1 MNRKESGDDENLDKI
16 AGADPESVDA
26 ENFESV
32 AVAHGNYLERGG
44 AERVSD
50 ELARLFDAPLYYGFG
65 DPDYLPTDVETTS
78 LFNDSPVSFLKR
90 NVLTRDLYYAWAA
103 QRLPELTEYDTL
115 VLSKNELSWYVP
127 EDEQTLV
134 HYIHSTPRTPY
145 DLFQQRA
152 ESPITRLYSFLARTL
167 FLPNTNYPD
176 RFVANSELV
185 ARRVQR
191 YWGIPGEKVSIVYPP
206 VPVEEY
212 GPRERADYYLT
223 YSRLIPEKRIGAIVD
238 AFSELDARL
247 VVGGAGKERDA
258 LESHAPENVTFVG
271 YMDETEK
278 KRRLGEAKA
287 LVFNAMNEDFGMIP
301 VEAFASGT
309 PVLGVAEGYT
319 KYQVRD
325 GENGYTHNPDP
336 ASIRESIARFEQE
349 GVAWSPAQIET
360 YAQRY
365 SATAFREGMREA
377 VARARAESRVKVPEA
392 DRFAE
397 SNPGSEDTW
406 GGEAQSSAPFEGGD
420 SE

>member
-1 MNRKESGDDENLDKI
+1 MSTKKEKDDVEES
-16 AGADPESVDA
+16 ADVDSESVGA
-26 ENFESV
+26 ETFESV

-65 DPDYLPTDVETTS
+65 DPDYLPTDVETES

-90 NVLTRDLYYAWAA
+90 NTLTRDLYYVWAA
-103 QRLPELTEYDTL
+103 QRLPKLTEYDTL
-115 VLSKNELSWYVP
+115 ILSKNELSWYVP

-152 ESPITRLYSFLARTL
+152 DSPITRLYAFFARTL

-191 YWGIPGEKVSIVYPP
+191 YWGIPKKKVSVVYPP

-212 GPRERADYYLT
+212 EPRDRADYYLT
-223 YSRLIPEKRIGAIVD
+223 YSRHIPEKRIDAIVD
-238 AFSELDARL
+238 AFSELDAEL
-247 VVGGAGKERDA
+247 VVGGAGRERDN
-258 LESHAPENVTFVG
+258 LESRAPENVRFVG
-271 YMDETEK
+271 YMDEAEK

-287 LVFNAMNEDFGMIP
+287 LLFNAMNEDFGMIP

-319 KYQVRD
+319 KYQVLD
-325 GENGYTHNPDP
+325 GKNGYTHNPNP
-336 ASIRESIARFEQE
+336 ASIRESIARFERE

-365 SATAFREGMREA
+365 SATAFREGMRQA
-377 VARARAESRVKVPEA
+377 VARAQEDSQVEVPDVEPERMFHSRTEDS
-392 DRFAE
+392 DR
-397 SNPGSEDTW
+397 DK
-406 GGEAQSSAPFEGGD
+406 
-420 SE
+420 

>member
-1 MNRKESGDDENLDKI
+1 MKEAGDDDDVDET
-16 AGADPESVDA
+16 ADTDLKSVDA
-26 ENFESV
+26 ETFGSV

-90 NVLTRDLYYAWAA
+90 NILTRDLYYAWAA

-152 ESPITRLYSFLARTL
+152 GSPITRLYAFLARTL

-191 YWGIPGEKVSIVYPP
+191 YWGVPSEKVSVVYPP
-206 VPVEEY
+206 VPVGEY
-212 GPRERADYYLT
+212 EPRERADYYLT

-238 AFSELDARL
+238 AFDELDTEL
-247 VVGGAGKERDA
+247 VVGGAGRERGA
-258 LESHAPENVTFVG
+258 LESRAPENVTFVG

-287 LVFNAMNEDFGMIP
+287 LLFNAMNEDFGMIP

-325 GENGYTHNPDP
+325 GENGYTHGPNP

-349 GVAWSPAQIET
+349 GVAWSSAQIQTFAE
-360 YAQRY
+360 RY
-365 SATAFREGMREA
+365 STAAFREGMREA
-377 VARARAESRVKVPEA
+377 VARAQSESCVTVLET
-392 DRFAE
+392 DVSGE
-397 SNPGSEDTW
+397 SDSGSGDTR
-406 GGEAQSSAPFEGGD
+406 GGETQPPDPFEGGD
-420 SE
+420 AE

>member
-1 MNRKESGDDENLDKI
+1 MNRKEARDEVGVDEISDADSGPG
-16 AGADPESVDA
+16 GAETFDSI
-26 ENFESV
+26 

-44 AERVSD
+44 AERVSN

-65 DPDYLPTDVETTS
+65 DPDYLPKDVETIS
-78 LFNDSPVSFLKR
+78 LFNNSPVSFLKR
-90 NVLTRDLYYAWAA
+90 NVFTRDLYYAWAA

-127 EDEQTLV
+127 EDEQTIV

-152 ESPITRLYSFLARTL
+152 DGAITRLYAFLARTL

-185 ARRVQR
+185 ARRVQL
-191 YWGIPGEKVSIVYPP
+191 YWGVPSEKVSVVYPP

-212 GPRERADYYLT
+212 EPRERADYYLT

-238 AFSELDARL
+238 AFCELDAEL
-247 VVGGAGKERDA
+247 IVGGAGGEREN
-258 LESHAPENVTFVG
+258 LESRAPENVMFVG
-271 YMDETEK
+271 YMDEEEK

-287 LVFNAMNEDFGMIP
+287 LLFNAMNEDFGMIP

-309 PVLGVAEGYT
+309 PVLGAAEGYT
-319 KYQVRD
+319 KYQIQD
-325 GENGYTHNPDP
+325 GKNGYTHDPNP
-336 ASIRESIARFEQE
+336 ASIRKSIVRFERD
-349 GVAWSPAQIET
+349 GVTWSPSQIEA

-365 SATAFREGMREA
+365 SAAAFREGMRKA
-377 VARARAESRVKVPEA
+377 VDQARDESRVRVPEA
-392 DRFAE
+392 NVSQDSNSGPE
-397 SNPGSEDTW
+397 SSRD
-406 GGEAQSSAPFEGGD
+406 GEAHSPAPSEGGD
-420 SE
+420 AD

>member
-1 MNRKESGDDENLDKI
+1 MRRKEAGDDEDVDET
-16 AGADPESVDA
+16 ADADPGLVGAES
-26 ENFESV
+26 FESI

-44 AERVSD
+44 AERVSN

-78 LFNDSPVSFLKR
+78 LFNGSPASFLKR

-127 EDEQTLV
+127 EDEQTIV

-145 DLFQQRA
+145 DLFQQHG
-152 ESPITRLYSFLARTL
+152 EGSITRLYAFLARTL

-191 YWGIPGEKVSIVYPP
+191 YWGVPSEKVSVVYPP

-212 GPRERADYYLT
+212 EPRERADYYLT
-223 YSRLIPEKRIGAIVD
+223 YSRLIPEKRIDAIVD
-238 AFSELDARL
+238 AFSGLDAEL
-247 VVGGAGKERDA
+247 VVGGAGGERDA
-258 LESHAPENVTFVG
+258 LESRARENVTFVG

-287 LVFNAMNEDFGMIP
+287 LLFNAMNEDFGMIP

-325 GENGYTHNPDP
+325 GENGYTHGPNP
-336 ASIRESIARFEQE
+336 ASIRESIARFEQR
-349 GVAWSPAQIET
+349 GVAWSSAQIQTFAE
-360 YAQRY
+360 RY
-365 SATAFREGMREA
+365 SAAAFRDGMREA
-377 VARARAESRVKVPEA
+377 VARAQEDSQVEVPDVEPERMSHSRTEDS
-392 DRFAE
+392 DRHK
-397 SNPGSEDTW
+397 
-406 GGEAQSSAPFEGGD
+406 
-420 SE
+420 

>member
-1 MNRKESGDDENLDKI
+1 MNTKESEGDVDGDETADVDS
-16 AGADPESVDA
+16 ASGGAEI
-26 ENFESV
+26 FESI

-145 DLFQQRA
+145 DLFQKRA

-191 YWGIPGEKVSIVYPP
+191 YWGIPSEKVSVVYPP
-206 VPVEEY
+206 VPVGEY
-212 GPRERADYYLT
+212 ESRDQADYYLT
-223 YSRLIPEKRIGAIVD
+223 YSRLIPEKRIDAIVD
-238 AFSELDARL
+238 AFSELDAEL
-247 VVGGAGKERDA
+247 VVGGAGRERDD
-258 LESHAPENVTFVG
+258 LESRAPENVSFVG
-271 YMDETEK
+271 YMDESEK

-287 LVFNAMNEDFGMIP
+287 LLFNAMNEDFGMIP

-319 KYQVRD
+319 KYQVWD

-336 ASIRESIARFEQE
+336 ASIRESIVRFERE
-349 GVAWSPAQIET
+349 GVSWSPAQIET

-377 VARARAESRVKVPEA
+377 VERARGESCVNVSGGG
-392 DRFAE
+392 RFEE
-397 SNPGSEDTW
+397 SNPDSEDTW
-406 GGEAQSSAPFEGGD
+406 DGETQSPAPFEGGD
-420 SE
+420 AE

>member
-1 MNRKESGDDENLDKI
+1 MNRKKSGDDENLDET
-16 AGADPESVDA
+16 AGAGPGSVDA
-26 ENFESV
+26 EDFESV

-152 ESPITRLYSFLARTL
+152 ESPITRLYSFLARTV

-191 YWGIPGEKVSIVYPP
+191 YWGVPEKKVSVVYPP

-212 GPRERADYYLT
+212 GPREQADYYLT

-247 VVGGAGKERDA
+247 VVGGAGRERDD
-258 LESHAPENVTFVG
+258 LESRAPENVNLVG
-271 YMDETEK
+271 YMNESEK

-336 ASIRESIARFEQE
+336 ASIRESLARFEQE
-349 GVAWSPAQIET
+349 GVAWSPAQIEA

-365 SATAFREGMREA
+365 SAAAFREGMREA
-377 VARARAESRVKVPEA
+377 VLRARKDSQIRVPDVEAKRIFHSRTEESDGHK
-392 DRFAE
+392 
-397 SNPGSEDTW
+397 
-406 GGEAQSSAPFEGGD
+406 
-420 SE
+420 